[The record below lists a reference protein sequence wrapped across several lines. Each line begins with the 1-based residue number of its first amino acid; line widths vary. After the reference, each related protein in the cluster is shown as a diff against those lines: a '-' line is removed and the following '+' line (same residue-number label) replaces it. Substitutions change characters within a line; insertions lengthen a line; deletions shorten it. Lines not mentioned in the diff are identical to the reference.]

1 MHDIRVSA
9 FIVTS
14 VDLVDIRIDLCV
26 FSAVCGK
33 FLHEVL
39 GVPLD
44 AFELDDAVLVIAIG
58 ELAISDG
65 AQGRCSSL
73 RGGIK
78 GAIHLPSGAL
88 QRFASGVRLVPL
100 DGRAVGDHLA
110 VPRQVVALLVHVE
123 HGGGLAFP
131 TCTSALISDCG
142 RIVHHEVLADVHTAI
157 GAHV

>member
-1 MHDIRVSA
+1 MHDIRVGA

-26 FSAVCGK
+26 FSAVCGE
-33 FLHEVL
+33 FLHKVL
-39 GVPLD
+39 GVLGD
-44 AFELDDAVLVIAIG
+44 AFELDGAVLVIAIG

-73 RGGIK
+73 RGLK